1 MKNHRI
7 ASVDIGTNTLLMTIA
22 DVSENGM
29 EVIDDIH
36 SIARLGQNV
45 DSSKTI
51 QPDAIKRAVDILHRY
66 KARIT
71 ELGVD
76 KIRAV
81 GTSCLRDA
89 DNREEV
95 CKELEA
101 ALGNPIEVITGDEEA
116 RLCFIGTVENDEPT
130 TVLDIGGG
138 STEIIS
144 GKGNTIS
151 FRTSLDIGA
160 VRLTEK
166 YFRNLPPTTSQ
177 VQTAFDEVRESI
189 YTIDK
194 ELFYPLRVVAGT
206 PTTLAAVCLGIDT
219 FDASKIHNY
228 PLSTLSVHILLRQ
241 LVDSTFD
248 ELTAM
253 TGVHPGRADILPAG
267 TLILHEF
274 LRYTDQL
281 KCMVSVKG
289 LRYGV
294 LKEMAAG
301 L

>member
-7 ASVDIGTNTLLMTIA
+7 ASIDIGTNTLLMTIA
-22 DVSENGM
+22 DVSADGM
-29 EVIDDIH
+29 TILADTH
-36 SIARLGQNV
+36 SIARLGQDV
-45 DSSKTI
+45 DASKTI
-51 QPDAIKRAVDILHRY
+51 QPEAVKRAVEILKRY
-66 KARIT
+66 KERLD
-71 ELGVD
+71 ELDVHR
-76 KIRAV
+76 IRAV

-89 DNREEV
+89 QNRDEV
-95 CKELEA
+95 CKEFES
-101 ALGNPIEVITGDEEA
+101 ALGCPVEVITGDEEA

-144 GKGNTIS
+144 GRNQEIT

-177 VQTAFDEVRESI
+177 VQAAFDEVREAI
-189 YTIDK
+189 HTIDK

-206 PTTLAAVCLGIDT
+206 PTTLAAVCLGLEQ
-219 FDASKIHNY
+219 FDAAKIHNY

-241 LVDSTFD
+241 LADSTFD
-248 ELTAM
+248 ELISM
-253 TGVHPGRADILPAG
+253 PGVHPGRADILPAG

-274 LRYTDQL
+274 LRYTEQL
-281 KCMVSVKG
+281 KCTVSVKG

-294 LKEMAAG
+294 LKEMV
-301 L
+301 

>member
-1 MKNHRI
+1 MEHHRI

-22 DVSENGM
+22 DATDSGLDI
-29 EVIDDIH
+29 IDDIH
-36 SIARLGQNV
+36 SIARLGQDV
-45 DSSKTI
+45 DASKTI
-51 QPDAIKRAVDILHRY
+51 QPQAVNRAVEILERY
-66 KARIT
+66 KERCS
-71 ELGVD
+71 ELGVE

-89 DNREEV
+89 INRDEV
-95 CKELEA
+95 CAEFEQV
-101 ALGNPIEVITGDEEA
+101 LGCPVEVISGDEEA
-116 RLCFIGTVENDEPT
+116 RLCFMGTVENDEPT

-144 GKGNTIS
+144 GKGNEIS

-166 YFRNLPPTTSQ
+166 YFKNLPPTTSQ
-177 VQTAFDEVRESI
+177 VQAAFDEVREVIHS
-189 YTIDK
+189 IDK
-194 ELFYPLRVVAGT
+194 ELFYPLRAVAGT
-206 PTTLAAVCLGIDT
+206 PTTLAAVCLGLET
-219 FDASKIHNY
+219 FDKSKIHNY

-241 LVDSTFD
+241 LVDSTYD
-248 ELTAM
+248 ELVEIP
-253 TGVHPGRADILPAG
+253 GVHPGRADILPAG

-274 LRYTDQL
+274 LRYTEQV

-294 LKEMAAG
+294 LKEMV
-301 L
+301 